1 MVVVDLGALHLTGQS
16 VAPILGGRH
25 DHKTRPREIADA
37 RTLEKKTYDEQR
49 VFVRKERQGFG
60 GGFKILEEYRR
71 NKMKKKS
78 SLKHKEEDDE
88 MDEKEENQV
97 TKEEIYQLLNLG
109 NAEGS
114 IGAGKY
120 G

>member
-1 MVVVDLGALHLTGQS
+1 
-16 VAPILGGRH
+16 
-25 DHKTRPREIADA
+25 
-37 RTLEKKTYDEQR
+37 
-49 VFVRKERQGFG
+49 
-60 GGFKILEEYRR
+60 
-71 NKMKKKS
+71 
-78 SLKHKEEDDE
+78 

>member
-1 MVVVDLGALHLTGQS
+1 M
-16 VAPILGGRH
+16 
-25 DHKTRPREIADA
+25 
-37 RTLEKKTYDEQR
+37 
-49 VFVRKERQGFG
+49 RKERQGFG

-71 NKMKKKS
+71 KKLARKGS
-78 SLKHKEEDDE
+78 KKHAEDEDE
-88 MDEKEENQV
+88 HEKHTENQV
-97 TKEEIYQLLNLG
+97 TKEEIFQLLNLG